1 MSAPTTVTDAASRGV
16 VRRVAGRLWSGV
28 VAVWAAVTG
37 LAPHVLHHVGPLAG
51 AAVVSGV
58 AGTAL
63 FGAVGFV
70 FTIPFL
76 LRLRRRFGTWLA
88 PALALTVF
96 VAVFTVSTVVVGP
109 RLVGPEAPAG
119 SPVTDVEHEE
129 HHG

>member
-51 AAVVSGV
+51 AAVVSGA

-63 FGAVGFV
+63 FGAVGFLAA
-70 FTIPFL
+70 IPFL

-88 PALALTVF
+88 PALALSVF
-96 VAVFTVSTVVVGP
+96 ATVFTVSTVVVGP
-109 RLVGPEAPAG
+109 RLIGAEADAG
-119 SPVTDVEHEE
+119 AGVTEVEHEE
-129 HHG
+129 HHP